1 VSDTNRVLSSLPTLP
16 RARHLVAPDWLA
28 QRLDTAPAG
37 APLHLFDIGFGALS
51 TFLDGHIP
59 GASYLD
65 TLELEAPPL
74 WNKVPDAALT
84 ALLLRHGIRNDTTVI
99 LYGRNNLAAARAAHL
114 FLYAGVADVR
124 LLDGGFTAWHARGLP
139 VATGPGVVHAPAGGF
154 GVAVPQH
161 PEYLVDMAEARHLQR
176 TDAAALVSVR
186 TWPEFIGQT
195 SGYSYIDARGD
206 IPGALW
212 GRIVNDDDIH
222 GMSEFHL
229 ADGSMAHPQHIRGIW
244 DAASIDPARRAVF
257 YCGTGWRASL
267 AFFYAWLMGWDN
279 IGVFD
284 GGWCEWSRDPANP
297 VVCRADDGVV

>member
-1 VSDTNRVLSSLPTLP
+1 VSHTNTALPSLP

-28 QRLDTAPAG
+28 HCLSAAPAV
-37 APLHLFDIGFGALS
+37 PPHLFEVGFGALPA
-51 TFLDGHIP
+51 FMAGHIP
-59 GASYLD
+59 GATYID
-65 TLELEAPPL
+65 TLELETAPL

-84 ALLLRHGIRNDTTVI
+84 ALLLRHGVQTGTTVI
-99 LYGRNNLAAARAAHL
+99 LYGRNNLAAVRAAHL

-124 LLDGGFTAWHARGLP
+124 LLDGGYTAWRAMGLP
-139 VATGPGVVHAPAGGF
+139 IETGPGNVHVPATEF
-154 GVAVPQH
+154 GAAVPQH
-161 PEYLVDMAEARHLQR
+161 PEYLVDMEEARHLQR
-176 TDAAALVSVR
+176 TGAAALVSVR

-212 GRIVNDDDIH
+212 GRILNDDDVH
-222 GMSEFHL
+222 GMSEFHTV
-229 ADGSMAHPQHIRGIW
+229 DGSMAHPQHIRDIW

-297 VVCRADDGVV
+297 VVCRIEQAGI

>member
-1 VSDTNRVLSSLPTLP
+1 LPSLP
-16 RARHLVAPDWLA
+16 RARHLVAPASLA
-28 QRLDTAPAG
+28 HCLATAPAVS
-37 APLHLFDIGFGALS
+37 PRLFELGFGALPA
-51 TFLDGHIP
+51 FMNGHIP
-59 GASYLD
+59 GATYID
-65 TLELEAPPL
+65 TLELETAPL
-74 WNKVPDAALT
+74 WNKVPDAALA
-84 ALLLRHGIRNDTTVI
+84 ALLLRHGVRADTTVI

-124 LLDGGFTAWHARGLP
+124 LLDGGFTAWRALGLP
-139 VATGPGVVHAPAGGF
+139 IETGPGTVHAPASEF
-154 GVAVPQH
+154 GVTVPQH
-161 PEYLVDMAEARHLQR
+161 PEYLVDMEEARHLQR
-176 TDAAALVSVR
+176 TDAAVLVSVR

-222 GMSEFHL
+222 GMSEFHTL
-229 ADGSMAHPQHIRGIW
+229 DGSMAHPQHIRQIW
-244 DAASIDPARRAVF
+244 DAARIDPARRVVF

-267 AFFYAWLMGWDN
+267 AFFYAWLMGWEN

-297 VVCRADDGVV
+297 VVCRVDGAVI

>member
-1 VSDTNRVLSSLPTLP
+1 MSDTNTALPSLP

-28 QRLDTAPAG
+28 HCLATATAAQP
-37 APLHLFDIGFGALS
+37 HLFEVGFGALPA
-51 TFLDGHIP
+51 FLSGHIP
-59 GASYLD
+59 GATYID
-65 TLELEAPPL
+65 TLELETAPL
-74 WNKVPDAALT
+74 WNKVPDAALS
-84 ALLLRHGIRNDTTVI
+84 ALLLRHGVRTDTTVI
-99 LYGRNNLAAARAAHL
+99 VYGRNNLAAARAAHL

-124 LLDGGFTAWHARGLP
+124 LLDGGFTAWRALGLP
-139 VATGPGVVHAPAGGF
+139 IETGPGNVHQPAMDF
-154 GVAVPQH
+154 GVTVPRH
-161 PEYLVDMAEARHLQR
+161 PEYLVDMEEARHLQR
-176 TDAAALVSVR
+176 TGPAALVSVR

-222 GMSEFHL
+222 GMSEFHT
-229 ADGSMAHPQHIRGIW
+229 ADGSMAHPQQIRDIW
-244 DAASIDPARRAVF
+244 NAASIDPARRTVF

-297 VVCRADDGVV
+297 VVCRVDQAAI